1 MRSLCLKTSLGANNF
16 ITSYKIDVS
25 NYLLSNISPLL
36 SKNHFK
42 SKKKSKTDLF
52 ITRYY
57 ISPMNV
63 AQNLILVTSDKIYFQ
78 LLMIIISILR
88 CLLKAAFF

>member
-16 ITSYKIDVS
+16 ITLYKIDVS

-36 SKNHFK
+36 SKTILK
-42 SKKKSKTDLF
+42 AKKSKTDLF

-57 ISPMNV
+57 ISLMNV

-78 LLMIIISILR
+78 LLMIIISIL
-88 CLLKAAFF
+88 